1 MQQIYRLV
9 YASKANIDLGT
20 TGINPEVSRILLKSK
35 SNNAKRMIGGV
46 LYYADGYFF
55 QVLEGEKEKVCDLYE
70 KISLDDRHSTVKIL
84 TEGYMSK
91 PQFSNW
97 SMHFV
102 AADSSIRQLLAD
114 HAFNEFKPFDIPL
127 VVIEKMVTVLS
138 NNGAYEREQNTDK
151 SAGLVT
157 KMKSFFMKSKTA

>member
-1 MQQIYRLV
+1 M
-9 YASKANIDLGT
+9 
-20 TGINPEVSRILLKSK
+20 
-35 SNNAKRMIGGV
+35 
-46 LYYADGYFF
+46 
-55 QVLEGEKEKVCDLYE
+55 
-70 KISLDDRHSTVKIL
+70 KIL

-138 NNGAYEREQNTDK
+138 NNGAYEREQNTDT
-151 SAGLVT
+151 SVGLVT